1 MKTTFPSPSRRRTRG
16 FGSIELMAGISV
28 GLIVVAAVYS
38 FQRTQLKAFATET
51 VYSQSQ
57 AVTRSAIDLM
67 ARELRMAVYDPKNGL
82 VVNPTNA
89 ACAPSSHEGIMSATP
104 TSIRFKQDLNN
115 DGAFTAAGEDVTY
128 SLSSG
133 NLRRTDGAN
142 VPVTIVGNVTG
153 FSLRFF
159 DASNP
164 PVELVPAGSPA
175 ALTQCQRDLVAKVL
189 IKVHGDVPNKYTS
202 TDVDSNVET
211 EIAIRSR
218 TIQAG
223 NI

>member
-1 MKTTFPSPSRRRTRG
+1 MMTKTLTSRRRARG
-16 FGSIELMAGISV
+16 MSTIELMAGITL
-28 GLIVVAAVYS
+28 GLIVIAAVYS

-67 ARELRMAVYDPKNGL
+67 ARELRMAVFDPSNGL

-89 ACAPSSHEGIMSATP
+89 LCAPGAHQGIVSATP

-128 SLSSG
+128 DLVSG

-142 VPVTIVGNVTG
+142 GTVTIVSNVTG

-159 DASNP
+159 SANNP
-164 PVELVPAGSPA
+164 PVELVPTGSPA
-175 ALTQCQRDLVAKVL
+175 SLSQCQRDTVAKVM
-189 IKVHGDVPNKYTS
+189 ITVHGNVPNRNTM
-202 TDVDSNVET
+202 TVVDSTVET
-211 EIAIRSR
+211 EVAIRTR
-218 TIQAG
+218 TIN